1 MSTTQKTTFCRICE
15 NQCGLRVSLDGERI
29 THIEPDT
36 EHVASRGYA
45 CIKGLSFQNMR
56 DNPDRITT
64 PMKRDGERW
73 HAISWQQA
81 FQEIGRK
88 VRQLRGDH
96 GDDSLGLYFGNPI
109 SFSPLMPIFFT
120 GFAQGL
126 GTRKLFTTGS
136 LDCNNKFLVSQHMYG
151 SPMALTFPDID
162 HLDCLIMLGSNPSVS
177 KMSFINLPD
186 PVRRLKAIEARGGS
200 VIHIN
205 PRRTE
210 TAKALG
216 EQCFIRPDT
225 DVFFLAA
232 FLRELFEQ
240 GAVDRKRASQF
251 MEGLEELEA
260 LVSPW
265 TAERQAAVTGI
276 SADSLRKLVQRYGSA
291 KGAALY
297 GSTGI
302 NQGSNGSVAFWLL
315 ECINAVSGNLD
326 KRGGSLMGRGIFDYA
341 KATTGAD
348 DQVFHSRIGHTR
360 SFLGT
365 LPTPLLADEILE
377 EGQDRIRGLFVIAG
391 NPLLTSTNSRKT
403 AKALASL
410 ELLVAVDILRNE
422 TAEYAHYFLP
432 GTHFSE
438 RPDIPFTSFSFC
450 GLMPEPWFQYT
461 DALLPPPGDC
471 RDESWIIRQLA
482 KHCRAPLFG
491 SRLLQGS
498 MNIGEKLG
506 QLPGLGARL
515 TPMPERLLGLISR
528 AGKLGGLGALRKHPH
543 GIALPAIDGNS
554 YLGKRVLARNG
565 KVQLAPALLVNLA
578 NERLADRYEQA
589 RQSGDG
595 FKLITKRERFSH
607 NSWTHNDPAYIK
619 GKRRQNYLYIHP
631 DDAQKLGAND
641 GEEVEVSN
649 EIGAVIACLAVSDD
663 LMPGTVALPHGWG
676 HESAS
681 GLSVARKTCGVNA
694 NILAADGPD
703 AIEPVSGMAKFNGIA
718 VNIRSTRTATA
729 QKLGQ

>member
-1 MSTTQKTTFCRICE
+1 MTSTQKTTFCRICE
-15 NQCGLRVSLDGERI
+15 NQCGLRVHLDGERI
-29 THIEPDT
+29 RAIEPDSA
-36 EHVASRGYA
+36 HVASRGYA

-64 PMKRDGERW
+64 PMKRDGQQW
-73 HAISWQQA
+73 HAISWDQA
-81 FQEIGRK
+81 LREIGSK
-88 VRQLRGDH
+88 VRQLRRAH
-96 GDDSLGLYFGNPI
+96 GDDSVGMYFGNPI
-109 SFSPLMPIFFT
+109 SFSPLMPVFFT
-120 GFAQGL
+120 AFAQGL
-126 GTRKLFTTGS
+126 GSRKLFTTGS

-162 HLDCLIMLGSNPSVS
+162 RLQCLIMLGSNPSIS

-186 PVRRLKAIEARGGS
+186 PVSRLKAIEARGGS

-232 FLRELFEQ
+232 FLRELFER
-240 GAVDRKRASQF
+240 GAIDHQRVSQF
-251 MEGLEELEA
+251 MEGLEPLQA

-265 TAERQAAVTGI
+265 TAERQAEVTGI
-276 SADSLRKLVQRYGSA
+276 SADTLRELVERYRRA
-291 KGAALY
+291 DGAALY
-297 GSTGI
+297 ASTGI

-326 KRGGSLMGRGIFDYA
+326 RSGGSLMGRGIIDYA
-341 KATTGAD
+341 KATAGAD
-348 DQVFHSRIGHTR
+348 DEVFYSRIGQTR

-377 EGQDRIRGLFVIAG
+377 DGEDRIRAMFVLAG
-391 NPLLTSTNSRKT
+391 NPLLTSTNSQKT
-403 AKALASL
+403 ARALAEL

-438 RPDIPFTSFSFC
+438 RPDIPFTFFSFS

-482 KHCRAPLFG
+482 KHCGAPLFG
-491 SRLLQGS
+491 SRLLQTAL
-498 MNIGEKLG
+498 NTGEQLAKL
-506 QLPGLGARL
+506 PWLGKRL
-515 TPMPERLLGLISR
+515 TPLPERLLGLIGR
-528 AGKLGGLGALRKHPH
+528 AGKLGGLKALRRHPH
-543 GIALPAIDGNS
+543 GIQLPTIEGNS

-565 KVQLAPALLVNLA
+565 KVQLAPSALLAQAEARLPAAFTRAKA
-578 NERLADRYEQA
+578 NAGQ
-589 RQSGDG
+589 
-595 FKLITKRERFSH
+595 FTLITKRERFSH
-607 NSWTHNDPAYIK
+607 NSWAHNDPAYVK
-619 GKRRQNYLYIHP
+619 GRRRQNYLYIHP
-631 DDAQKLGAND
+631 DDAARLGVAD
-641 GEEVEVSN
+641 GERVEVSN
-649 EIGAVIACLAVSDD
+649 TLGAVFATTCISSD

-676 HESAS
+676 HSSAS
-681 GLSVARKTCGVNA
+681 GLRVARETCGVNA
-694 NILAADGPD
+694 NILAADGPT
-703 AIEPVSGMAKFNGIA
+703 AIEPLSGMAQFNGIC
-718 VNIRSTRTATA
+718 VNIRAA
-729 QKLGQ
+729 